1 MVNWQYAFFSNRN
14 IKANPMK
21 NGLFFIVTCFAL
33 LFCYSATSQDFS
45 NKGKDFWVI
54 YTGHVDGTVS
64 RMALY
69 ITSDQNAAGQ
79 VDVNGSSIP
88 FTVTAN
94 NVTTVQFTNTSNPSN
109 SVVYNGQ
116 LEGVGTKK
124 GIHIKADKPVVVYA
138 HILNSARSG
147 STLVLPTAVLG
158 KEYYASSYN
167 PLSATNADRS
177 EFAVVATVDNTV
189 VEITPT
195 APDANGAHIANVPYQ
210 VNLSKGDVYQYQSN
224 GDLTGSHIKSV
235 GNATASCQPIAV
247 FSGST
252 RTSMGCSNPS
262 SGDNL
267 YQQLFPFAS
276 WGRLFYTAPF
286 VNRAYDV
293 FRIIVQDLSTIVSVN
308 GVPLNP
314 SSLING
320 RFYEFN
326 TQGNNTARIIS
337 SDKPICVFQYL
348 ISQNCDGVLSD
359 PEMIILNAVDQ
370 TLNNITV
377 MSARNNLTPPNT
389 NIASHFLN
397 IIFKTNNFS
406 SLLIDGKSPTAWPV
420 AIPGTGYSYIQE
432 NVTSSTNVNPAHHI
446 TSDSGFICI
455 AYGYGNIESYGY
467 NAGTN
472 VIDRYQYITMQ
483 NLYASINFPATCTYT
498 PFNFSITLPY
508 QPTSLNWDFN
518 NNPNLSPNTAITNHA
533 PQADSSFVLDGKT
546 LYVYKLKANFS
557 FSAVGTFPIKVIAQ
571 NATAE
576 GCSGTQEINYDVV
589 VYERPKADFSI
600 TGNGCLSN
608 AMQFSDS
615 TNSDGRPIINYSWSF
630 GDNTIAAIKSPSKK
644 YTAAG
649 NYNVKLQVITDI
661 GCVNETTKPVTITSD
676 PVAGFRV
683 PQPACVSNAITL
695 TDSSEVGVGT
705 IAKWSWSFG
714 DSSSLVANTTNAP
727 VSHTYPATGAYTVN
741 LNVETAA
748 GCTNT
753 ITKTLTIHAQP
764 VADFIAP
771 DVCLNDAS
779 ARFTDSSYIADGS
792 QSRLR
797 YLWHF
802 GDASASATNPD
813 TSVLSNPQHKYSAT
827 GNYNA
832 TLQITS
838 QFGCMSTIT
847 KQFSV
852 NGSFPKAAFMVKD
865 SNSLCS
871 NTTVEI
877 TNTSTVF
884 PGVITKIEIIW
895 DDVNAPGKIYTD
907 ESPAA
912 GKIYTHAY
920 AVLLVTKKY
929 DIKLRAY
936 SGQSCVN
943 EIVKTITVNGTPDV
957 TFLPIPD
964 ICFDNASRQIT
975 QVTEASGLT
984 GTGSFSGTGITATGM
999 FNPASTAL
1007 QTTSGTFSILYT
1019 YTTDKGCKD
1028 TASGA
1033 ITVWKVAAD
1042 AGSDIVVLHGN
1053 SATLTPIV
1061 SGDNLL
1067 YNWTPSPFL
1076 SSSKIKNPT
1085 TSPKN
1090 NVTYTLTITGNAGC
1104 SATDTVLVKV
1114 VKQPEIPNAFSPNSD
1129 GVNDVWN
1136 IRYLSASA
1144 EATVEVYNRYG
1155 RLVYRS
1161 IGYSRP
1167 WNGTHNQS
1175 ALPVGVYYYI
1185 IDPKFG
1191 RAKIAGSV
1199 TILR

>member
-1 MVNWQYAFFSNRN
+1 MKYVLFS
-14 IKANPMK
+14 
-21 NGLFFIVTCFAL
+21 IVTCIAML
-33 LFCYSATSQDFS
+33 IGNSASSQDFS

-54 YTGHVDGTVS
+54 YTGHVDSTVS
-64 RMALY
+64 RLALY
-69 ITSDQNAAGQ
+69 ITSDQNAKGQ
-79 VDVNGSSIP
+79 VEVNGGTIP

-116 LEGVGTKK
+116 LEGVGVKR
-124 GIHIKADKPVVVYA
+124 GIHIIADKPVVVYA
-138 HILNSARSG
+138 HILNAARSG

-167 PLSATNADRS
+167 PISSTSADRS
-177 EFAVVATVDNTV
+177 EFAVVATVDNTI

-195 APDANGAHIANVPYQ
+195 ARDANGAHSANVPYQ
-210 VNLSKGDVYQYQSN
+210 VSLSKGDVYQYQSN

-235 GNATASCQPIAV
+235 GSGTVSCQPIAV

-252 RTSMGCSNPS
+252 RTSMGCSNPN

-293 FRIIVQDLSTIVSVN
+293 FRIIVQDVSTVVSVN

-314 SSLING
+314 SSLVNG

-337 SDKPICVFQYL
+337 SNKPICVFQYL
-348 ISQNCDGVLSD
+348 ISQNCDGVLAD

-389 NIASHFLN
+389 NIVSHFLN

-406 SLLIDGKSPTAWPV
+406 SLLIDGKSPAASPV
-420 AIPGTGYSYIQE
+420 AIPGTGYSYLQE
-432 NVTSSTNVNPAHHI
+432 NVTNSTNVNPAHHI

-518 NNPNLSPNTAITNHA
+518 NNSNLSPNTSITNNA
-533 PQADSSFVLDGKT
+533 PRPDSSFVLDGKT
-546 LYVYKLKANFS
+546 LYVYKLKANFT

-589 VYERPKADFSI
+589 VYERPKANFSI

-608 AMQFSDS
+608 TMQFADS
-615 TNSDGRPIINYSWSF
+615 TNSDGRAIINYSWSF
-630 GDNTIAAIKSPSKK
+630 GDNTIAAIKNPSKK
-644 YTAAG
+644 YTTAG
-649 NYNVKLQVITDI
+649 NYNVKLQAITDI
-661 GCVNETTKPVTITSD
+661 GCVNETTKPVAITSD
-676 PVAGFRV
+676 PVAGFRI
-683 PQPACVSNAITL
+683 PQPTCVSNAITL
-695 TDSSEVGVGT
+695 TDTSKVGVGT
-705 IAKWSWSFG
+705 IAKWTWDFG
-714 DSSSLVANTTNAP
+714 DSSSLVMNTTGSA
-727 VSHTYPATGAYTVN
+727 VSHTYANTGAYTVS

-748 GCTNT
+748 GCTNN
-753 ITKTLTIHAQP
+753 ISKTVSIHAQP
-764 VADFIAP
+764 VADFIVP
-771 DVCLNDAS
+771 DVCLNDAF
-779 ARFTDSSYIADGS
+779 AKFIDSTYIADGS
-792 QSRLR
+792 QSTLK

-802 GDASASATNPD
+802 GDANASATNPD
-813 TSVLSNPQHKYSAT
+813 TSILLNPQHKYSAT

-832 TLQITS
+832 TLKVTS
-838 QFGCMSTIT
+838 QFGCASIIS
-847 KQFSV
+847 KPFFV
-852 NGSFPKAAFMVKD
+852 NGSFPKAAFIVKD
-865 SNSLCS
+865 SNNLCS

-877 TNTSTVF
+877 TNTSTVV
-884 PGVITKIEIIW
+884 PGVITKLEIIW
-895 DDVNAPGKIYTD
+895 DDINAPAKVFTD

-912 GKIYTHAY
+912 GKIYTNTY
-920 AVLLVTKKY
+920 PSLLITKKY
-929 DIKLRAY
+929 EIRFKAY

-943 EIVKTITVNGTPDV
+943 EVVKTITVNGSPDV
-957 TFLPIPD
+957 TFLPVPD
-964 ICFDNASRQIT
+964 ICFDDAPRQIT
-975 QVTEASGLT
+975 QVTETSGLT
-984 GTGSFSGTGITATGM
+984 GVGSFSGTGITSTGM
-999 FNPASTAL
+999 FNAASTTL
-1007 QTTSGTFSILYT
+1007 NTNSGIFPILYT

-1033 ITVWKVAAD
+1033 ITVWKVSAD
-1042 AGSDIVVLHGN
+1042 AGPDIVVLEGN
-1053 SATLTPIV
+1053 SATLNPVV
-1061 SGDNLL
+1061 SGDNLS
-1067 YNWTPSPFL
+1067 YNWTPVIFL
-1076 SSSKIKNPT
+1076 SSSKIKSPT
-1085 TSPKN
+1085 TSPRN
-1090 NVTYTLTITGNAGC
+1090 NVTYKLTITGNASC
-1104 SATDTVLVKV
+1104 TASDTILVKV
-1114 VKQPEIPNAFSPNSD
+1114 VKQPEVPNAFSPNND
-1129 GVNDVWN
+1129 GVNDTWN

-1144 EATVEVYNRYG
+1144 DATVEIYNRYG
-1155 RLVYRS
+1155 TLVYRS
-1161 IGYSRP
+1161 IGYSKP
-1167 WNGTHNQS
+1167 WDGTRNGS